1 MVMTSSSG
9 NSGTHA
15 TMGRLEYVV
24 ESRHNGDVETW
35 FVLRPYRELARHY
48 EALGVELS
56 ADCRVV
62 VEAGSLRPVGVL
74 TEDAPVAP
82 SPAGFNPY
90 FDLPPV

>member
-1 MVMTSSSG
+1 MTSSSD
-9 NSGTHA
+9 NSGSHT

-24 ESRHNGDVETW
+24 ESTHDGDVETW
-35 FVLRPYRELARHY
+35 FVLRPYRELAQHC

-56 ADCRVV
+56 PECRVV

-74 TEDAPVAP
+74 VEDVPVAP

>member
-1 MVMTSSSG
+1 MTSSSG

-56 ADCRVV
+56 ATV
-62 VEAGSLRPVGVL
+62 ASPGSGLA
-74 TEDAPVAP
+74 APGGRSTKTCPAP

>member
-1 MVMTSSSG
+1 MTS
-9 NSGTHA
+9 NNVRAAYA

-56 ADCRVV
+56 AECRVV
-62 VEAGSLRPVGVL
+62 VEAESLRPVGVL
-74 TEDAPVAP
+74 TEDVPIPP

>member
-1 MVMTSSSG
+1 MTSSSG
-9 NSGTHA
+9 NSGTPA

-74 TEDAPVAP
+74 TQDVPVAP

>member
-1 MVMTSSSG
+1 MRSSSG
-9 NSGTHA
+9 NSGTHT

-24 ESRHNGDVETW
+24 ESTHHGDVETW

-74 TEDAPVAP
+74 TEDVPAAP

>member
-1 MVMTSSSG
+1 MIMTS
-9 NSGTHA
+9 NSGRASYA

-35 FVLRPYRELARHY
+35 FVLRPYRELARHF
-48 EALGVELS
+48 EALGVDMS
-56 ADCRVV
+56 AACRVV
-62 VEAGSLRPVGVL
+62 VEAGSLRPVGAL
-74 TEDAPVAP
+74 TEDVPVAP